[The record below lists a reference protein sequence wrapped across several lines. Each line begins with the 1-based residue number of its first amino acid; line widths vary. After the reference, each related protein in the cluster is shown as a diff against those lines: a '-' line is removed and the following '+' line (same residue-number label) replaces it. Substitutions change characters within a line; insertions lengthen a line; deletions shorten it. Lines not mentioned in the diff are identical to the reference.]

1 MNVLPVKFRN
11 QNRNLNGGKAAH
23 NVVMG
28 IPKVVHNVV
37 MDSKNKDFKDSSEDN
52 SDENQYRW

>member
-1 MNVLPVKFRN
+1 MQDQPLN
-11 QNRNLNGGKAAH
+11 QNLNWGKAAH

-37 MDSKNKDFKDSSEDN
+37 LDSKKKDFKDSSEDN
-52 SDENQYRW
+52 SDENQYSW